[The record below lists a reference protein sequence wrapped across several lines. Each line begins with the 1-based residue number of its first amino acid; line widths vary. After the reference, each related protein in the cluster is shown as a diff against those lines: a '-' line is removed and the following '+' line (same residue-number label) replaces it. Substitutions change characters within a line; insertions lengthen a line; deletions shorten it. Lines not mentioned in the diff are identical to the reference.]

1 MGGWRW
7 AVVAGVAVFTVPL
20 LIVVFT
26 LAQSPTGGQA
36 GEAAPSELALK
47 DIPPEYLRWYM
58 DAAQTCPGLSWT
70 VLAAVGKVESD
81 HGRNLAS
88 RRPNSAGARGPM
100 QFLPVTFAA
109 HAVDGNGDSRTDID
123 DPADAIH
130 SAAAYL
136 CVSGAATD
144 VRRALFAYNHAWW
157 YVDRVLAQAAAYGT
171 ATAPAVGGDL
181 VEAVIAYARRQIGKP
196 YVWGGT
202 GPAGYDCS
210 GIVYAA
216 YKTAGV
222 TIPRTT
228 FEQWPFGVRVPAGQE
243 RPGDLVF
250 FSSGPG
256 NGPGRPGHVALVIGG
271 GQAVEARC
279 TRCGPINITAYG
291 SRGNIVGFTRPLANP
306 TLKHHLAVKPRP
318 KRWIKPLP

>member
-7 AVVAGVAVFTVPL
+7 AVAASVAAFMTPL

-26 LAQSPTGGQA
+26 LAQAPVDDA
-36 GEAAPSELALK
+36 GKAVPSELALK

-58 DAAQTCPGLSWT
+58 DAAQTCPRLSWT

-81 HGRNLAS
+81 HGRDPAS
-88 RRPNSAGARGPM
+88 RLPNSAGAHGPM
-100 QFLPVTFAA
+100 QFLPATFAA
-109 HAVDGNGDSRTDID
+109 HAVDGNGDGRTDIG
-123 DPADAIH
+123 DPADAIY

-136 CVSGAATD
+136 CATGAATD

-157 YVDRVLAQAAAYGT
+157 YVDRVLAKAAAYGT
-171 ATAPAVGGDL
+171 ATTAVVAGDL
-181 VEAVIAYARRQIGKP
+181 VAVVIAYARRQIGKP
-196 YVWGGT
+196 YIWGGT
-202 GPAGYDCS
+202 GPVGYDCS

-216 YKTAGV
+216 YKAAGV

-228 FEQWPFGVRVPAGQE
+228 FEQWPFGVRIPAGQE
-243 RPGDLVF
+243 QSGDLVF

-271 GQAVEARC
+271 GQAIEARC
-279 TRCGPINITAYG
+279 TRCGPIRITAYG
-291 SRGNIVGFTRPLANP
+291 SRGNIVGFTRPLAKP
-306 TLKHHLAVKPRP
+306 DLKRRLAAK
-318 KRWIKPLP
+318 